1 MVAMSYDAPEMQQPF
16 LDVAD
21 ITYPILSDIEGSS
34 SIILGIL
41 NEQYSPGEDAYGIP
55 HPGIFI
61 MDADRNIVH
70 KIFVEGYDIRV
81 DGESVL
87 AIAQEALANP

>member
-1 MVAMSYDAPEMQQPF
+1 MVAISYDQPEMQQPF
-16 LDVAD
+16 IEVAE
-21 ITYPILSDIEGSS
+21 ISYPILSDIDGGTA
-34 SIILGIL
+34 INLGIL
-41 NEQYSPGEDAYGIP
+41 NEQYEPGDDAYGIP

-61 MDADRNIVH
+61 LDAEQTIVH

-87 AIAQEALANP
+87 AMAKELLGSE

>member
-1 MVAMSYDAPEMQQPF
+1 MSYDTPDMQQPF
-16 LDVAD
+16 IDVAS

-61 MDADRNIVH
+61 MDSDRQIVH

-81 DGESVL
+81 DGEAVL
-87 AIAQEALANP
+87 AIADDALATP